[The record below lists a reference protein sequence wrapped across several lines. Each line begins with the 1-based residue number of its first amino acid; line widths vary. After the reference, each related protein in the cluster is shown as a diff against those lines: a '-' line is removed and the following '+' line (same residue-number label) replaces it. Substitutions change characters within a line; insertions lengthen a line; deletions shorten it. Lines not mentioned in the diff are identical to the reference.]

1 MKTGCFFA
9 CFAFPGCE
17 TGLTGAAG
25 IAPERSHF
33 GNGVGPRAAAAFRL
47 LAPGALLLATLLA
60 ARAAEPWTLERAVQ
74 FALTNSPDARIAV
87 QRIAAAQ
94 AGLQQANALAWPK
107 LQFQSSY
114 TRTDNPM
121 MVFGSILNQRSFGK
135 PPLGPID
142 FNDVPDL
149 DNLNVKGLVTMP
161 LYAGGQI
168 RAAREGARAQTR
180 AAEAGAAAVRNAL
193 AFEVARAF
201 HTVHKARE
209 FVRAAEAAVHAFE
222 QNLDIARKRFN
233 AGTLLRADVL
243 DLEVRLAQAREDLV
257 RARNARELSLRA
269 LRTLLGLE
277 HEDLDV
283 ADTAPTLSV
292 PESGD
297 FSGRPELTA
306 SREQI
311 QAAEADLRRA
321 RGGYQPSVGVFGS
334 VDYDRGWRA
343 EGDGR
348 SYTAGVM
355 LQWNLWDGRLTRGK
369 VQEAQAALETA
380 RENDRKLRLGLA
392 LEAEQARL
400 NLAEA
405 NERLRV
411 TETAVAQAEE
421 SVALTRAR
429 FEQGL
434 ALATQLIDAE
444 TALTAARVRRAEALA
459 DQRIAIAALRKALG
473 FSQLP

>member
-1 MKTGCFFA
+1 MKA
-9 CFAFPGCE
+9 
-17 TGLTGAAG
+17 LAA
-25 IAPERSHF
+25 
-33 GNGVGPRAAAAFRL
+33 L
-47 LAPGALLLATLLA
+47 LALACAATLPT
-60 ARAAEPWTLERAVQ
+60 RAAEAWTLERAVQ
-74 FALTNSPDARIAV
+74 FALTNSPDARIAL

-94 AGLQQANALAWPK
+94 AGLKQANAMAWPK
-107 LQFQSSY
+107 LQFQSGY

-121 MVFGSILNQRSFGK
+121 MVFGSILNQRAFGK

-149 DNLNVKGLVTMP
+149 DNLNIKGLLTMP

-168 RAAREGARAQTR
+168 RAGREAARAYTD
-180 AAEAGAAAVRNAL
+180 AARQASEAVRNTL

-257 RARNARELSLRA
+257 RARNARELSLSA

-277 HEDLDV
+277 QAELEI
-283 ADTAPTLSV
+283 ADTAPEV
-292 PESGD
+292 NAPASGD
-297 FSGRPELTA
+297 FSARPELAA
-306 SREQI
+306 SRQQI
-311 QAAEADLRRA
+311 RAAEADLRRA
-321 RGGYQPSVGVFGS
+321 RGGYLPSVGLFGS

-343 EGDGR
+343 DGDGK
-348 SYTAGVM
+348 SYTAGVL
-355 LQWNLWDGRLTRGK
+355 LQWNLWDGQLTRGK

-411 TETAVAQAEE
+411 TETAVTQAEE

-434 ALATQLIDAE
+434 ALPTQLIDAE

-473 FSQLP
+473 LRQLP